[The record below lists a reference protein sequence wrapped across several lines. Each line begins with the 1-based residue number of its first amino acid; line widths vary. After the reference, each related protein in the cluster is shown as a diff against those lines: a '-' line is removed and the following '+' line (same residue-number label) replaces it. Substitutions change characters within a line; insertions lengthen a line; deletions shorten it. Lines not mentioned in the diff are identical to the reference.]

1 MATATGPGH
10 REVSKLAQARFAM
23 TPCMPCSFG
32 LLLHPRSGMC
42 AQPTGHVE
50 VTVADRYIPLVTAAY
65 GTRVARPL
73 RSRPTVGW

>member
-32 LLLHPRSGMC
+32 LFHHARSG
-42 AQPTGHVE
+42 
-50 VTVADRYIPLVTAAY
+50 ADGPLIGPRGLTILTAGY
-65 GTRVARPL
+65 R
-73 RSRPTVGW
+73 W